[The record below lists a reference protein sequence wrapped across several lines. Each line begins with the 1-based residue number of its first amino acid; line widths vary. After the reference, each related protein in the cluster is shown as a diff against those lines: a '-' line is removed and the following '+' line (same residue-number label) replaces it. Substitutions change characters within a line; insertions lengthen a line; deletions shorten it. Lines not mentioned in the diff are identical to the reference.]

1 MDTFSYRDGELFAE
15 GVALSRIAERF
26 GTPTY
31 VYSRA
36 HIEAQYRAY
45 ADALAG
51 MPHLVCFA
59 VKANS
64 NLGVLNVLARLG
76 AGFDIVSRGELER
89 VLAAGGDPAKV
100 VFSGVGKTRDD
111 MRRAL
116 EVGVHCFNVESGEEL
131 ERLQRVAA
139 ELGVKAPV
147 SLRVNPDVD
156 AQTHP
161 YISTGLK
168 ENKFGIAIDEAE
180 AVYARAAELDHLEVI
195 GVDCHIGSQLTQ
207 LEPFLDALERLLGL
221 VDRLAGKG
229 IGIRHLDL
237 GGGLGVR
244 YRDEQPPLA
253 GDYIR
258 AIRERLHGRDL
269 TLVFEPGRSIVAN
282 AGVLLTRVEYLKHT
296 EHKDFAIVDAAM
308 NDLIRPALYQAWM
321 DVQAVRP
328 RDAAPRRYDL
338 VGPICETGDF
348 LAKDRD
354 LALAEGDLLAVRSA
368 GAYGFVM
375 SSNYNTRG
383 RAAEVLVSGTT
394 STLIRRRET
403 VGRGRGIR
411 VDQFPRALEP
421 EPQRSQ
427 RRSELVRGVGREGPL
442 LIDHAGQSIGHRVER
457 SRESSNLG
465 RAGRVVRAG
474 TEVARGEHLRHALEQ
489 PQPARDRIREHEP
502 GESGEQGR
510 CQRNG
515 PEYLQPCSDGI
526 GDDGQGIGQAHCSRH
541 ILAGEHRHG
550 DVHQLLLERPGVTST
565 RLDGAAQGRRNL
577 RS

>member
-1 MDTFSYRDGELFAE
+1 MQAFHNRDGQLFAE
-15 GVALSRIAERF
+15 GVALSAIAERF

-89 VLAAGGDPAKV
+89 VLAAGGEPGKI

-116 EVGVHCFNVESGEEL
+116 EVGVHCFNVESVDEL
-131 ERLQRVAA
+131 ERLQLVAA
-139 ELGVKAPV
+139 ELGKTASI

-156 AQTHP
+156 AGTHP

-168 ENKFGIAIDEAE
+168 ENKFGIDIEQAP
-180 AVYARAAELDHLEVI
+180 AVYARAAELANLRIV
-195 GVDCHIGSQLTQ
+195 GVDCHIGSQLTS
-207 LEPFLDALERLLGL
+207 LPPFLDALERLLAL
-221 VDRLAGKG
+221 VDQLAAQG
-229 IGIRHLDL
+229 IQIQHLDL
-237 GGGLGVR
+237 GGGLGVQ

-253 GDYIR
+253 GDYI
-258 AIRERLHGRDL
+258 AAVRERLKGRAL
-269 TLVFEPGRSIVAN
+269 ALVFEPGRSIVAN

-296 EHKDFAIVDAAM
+296 AHKDFAIVDAAM

-321 DVQAVRP
+321 DVTPVQP
-328 RDAAPRRYDL
+328 RDGQARQYDL

-348 LAKDRD
+348 LAKGRE
-354 LALAEGDLLAVRSA
+354 LVLAEGDLLAVRSA

-383 RAAEVLVSGTT
+383 RAAEVLVDGEQAFEV
-394 STLIRRRET
+394 RRRET
-403 VGRGRGIR
+403 L
-411 VDQFPRALEP
+411 A
-421 EPQRSQ
+421 
-427 RRSELVRGVGREGPL
+427 ELY
-442 LIDHAGQSIGHRVER
+442 A
-457 SRESSNLG
+457 
-465 RAGRVVRAG
+465 
-474 TEVARGEHLRHALEQ
+474 
-489 PQPARDRIREHEP
+489 
-502 GESGEQGR
+502 GES
-510 CQRNG
+510 
-515 PEYLQPCSDGI
+515 
-526 GDDGQGIGQAHCSRH
+526 
-541 ILAGEHRHG
+541 
-550 DVHQLLLERPGVTST
+550 LLP
-565 RLDGAAQGRRNL
+565 Q
-577 RS
+577 